1 MLVRFVAAAII
12 CLSVL
17 VECLYVINNLV
28 HHLAL
33 STGHCALLA
42 IPFVLGIVTLF
53 KASAIA
59 GWISGK
65 FEE

>member
-17 VECLYVINNLV
+17 VECLYVIDNFV
-28 HHLAL
+28 HHLVISAW
-33 STGHCALLA
+33 HCALLA
-42 IPFVLGIVTLF
+42 IPFMLGIVTLF
-53 KASAIA
+53 KAGAIA

-65 FEE
+65 LEE